1 MMVAGAIWIWIAVTA
16 ARRSGA
22 TVACGLSGSTIDD
35 RRNFGGNQGGGMAA
49 VDIQSQ
55 EEPSAQTVSAVLDA
69 AAERIAAAGVENA
82 RADAEALVADALG
95 MKPEELSVDSA
106 GEIPPE
112 VAERDRGAGARRVDR
127 EPMAYILGHAPFRGL
142 EIAVDAR
149 VLWPRR
155 ETELLVEVGA
165 ELPEG
170 ARVHEVGTGSG
181 AIALALINERPDLRV
196 TASDL
201 SPEAAEAARENAERL
216 GLELEVT
223 VGEGLPDSLLGEGVD
238 LVIANLP
245 YVTDSTIFERS
256 PEIQREPRIAV
267 TGDCGEDGLGV
278 IRGLIEETP
287 SGWRLALEHDTHHG
301 PAMRELLR
309 DATTLQ
315 DYEGDERVTVGFA
328 P

>member
-1 MMVAGAIWIWIAVTA
+1 
-16 ARRSGA
+16 
-22 TVACGLSGSTIDD
+22 
-35 RRNFGGNQGGGMAA
+35 MAA
-49 VDIQSQ
+49 IDVQNQDG
-55 EEPSAQTVSAVLDA
+55 PSARTVSAVLDA

-82 RADAEALVADALG
+82 RRDAEILVADAIG
-95 MKPEELSVDSA
+95 VTPENLSVDSA
-106 GEIPPE
+106 GEVPAD
-112 VAERDRGAGARRVDR
+112 VAAAIEERVARRIDR
-127 EPMAYILGHAPFRGL
+127 EPMAYILGRAPFRGL
-142 EIAVDAR
+142 EIAVDER

-155 ETELLVEVGA
+155 ETELLVEVGV

-181 AIALALINERPDLRV
+181 AIALALLAERPDLRV

-216 GLELEVT
+216 GIPLEVSVAT
-223 VGEGLPDSLLGEGVD
+223 GIPDDLEGID

-256 PEIQREPRIAV
+256 PEIQKEPRIAV
-267 TGDCGEDGLGV
+267 TGSCGEDGLGV

-287 SGWRLALEHDTHHG
+287 SGWKLAMEHDTHHG
-301 PAMRELLR
+301 PTMREMLR

>member
-1 MMVAGAIWIWIAVTA
+1 
-16 ARRSGA
+16 
-22 TVACGLSGSTIDD
+22 
-35 RRNFGGNQGGGMAA
+35 MAA

-55 EEPSAQTVSAVLDA
+55 DGPSARTVSAVLDD
-69 AAERIAAAGVENA
+69 AAERIAAAGCENA
-82 RADAEALVADALG
+82 RRDAETLVADG
-95 MKPEELSVDSA
+95 IGVKPEELRIDGA
-106 GEIPPE
+106 GEVPAD
-112 VAERDRGAGARRVDR
+112 VAAAIEERVQRRIDR
-127 EPMAYILGHAPFRGL
+127 EPMAYILGRAPFRNL
-142 EIAVDAR
+142 EVAVDSR

-181 AIALALINERPDLRV
+181 AIALALLSERPDLRV

-201 SPEAAEAARENAERL
+201 SPEAVEAARENAERL
-216 GLELEVT
+216 GIDLDVR
-223 VGEGLPDSLLGEGVD
+223 VAIGLPDDLEGVD

-256 PEIQREPRIAV
+256 PEIQKEPRIAV
-267 TGDCGEDGLGV
+267 TGSCGEDGLGV
-278 IRGLIEETP
+278 IRGLIGETP
-287 SGWRLALEHDTHHG
+287 SGWKLAMEHDTHHG

>member
-1 MMVAGAIWIWIAVTA
+1 
-16 ARRSGA
+16 
-22 TVACGLSGSTIDD
+22 
-35 RRNFGGNQGGGMAA
+35 MAA
-49 VDIQSQ
+49 VDVQNQ
-55 EEPSAQTVSAVLDA
+55 EGPSARTVSAVLDA

-95 MKPEELSVDSA
+95 VKPEQLSVDSA
-106 GEIPPE
+106 GEIPAE
-112 VAERDRGAGARRVDR
+112 VAEAIEARVARRVDR
-127 EPMAYILGHAPFRGL
+127 EPMAYILGRAPFRQL
-142 EIAVDAR
+142 EIAVDER

-155 ETELLVEVGA
+155 ETELLVEVGVG
-165 ELPEG
+165 LPDG

-181 AIALALINERPDLRV
+181 AIALALLAERPDLRV

-201 SPEAAEAARENAERL
+201 SPEAVEAARENAERL
-216 GLELEVT
+216 NLPLEVSVAT
-223 VGEGLPDSLLGEGVD
+223 GIPEGLDGID

-256 PEIQREPRIAV
+256 PEIQKEPRIAV
-267 TGDCGEDGLGV
+267 TGSCGEDGLGV
-278 IRGLIEETP
+278 IRGLIGETP
-287 SGWRLALEHDTHHG
+287 SGWKLAMEHDTHHG
-301 PAMRELLR
+301 PSMREMLR

>member
-1 MMVAGAIWIWIAVTA
+1 
-16 ARRSGA
+16 
-22 TVACGLSGSTIDD
+22 
-35 RRNFGGNQGGGMAA
+35 MAA
-49 VDIQSQ
+49 VDTQSQ
-55 EEPSAQTVSAVLDA
+55 EGPSAKTVSATLDA
-69 AAERIAAAGVENA
+69 AAERLAAAGVEDA
-82 RADAEALVADALG
+82 RADAEVLVADAMGL
-95 MKPEELSVDSA
+95 KPAELSVESA
-106 GEIPPE
+106 DVVEAE
-112 VAERDRGAGARRVDR
+112 VAEAIEERVRRRVER
-127 EPMAYILGHAPFRGL
+127 EPMAYILGRAPFRGL
-142 EIAVDAR
+142 EIAVDER

-155 ETELLVEVGA
+155 ETELLVEVGV
-165 ELPEG
+165 ELAQG

-181 AIALALINERPDLRV
+181 AIALALIAERPDLRV

-201 SPEAAEAARENAERL
+201 SPEAVEAARENAERL
-216 GLELEVT
+216 GLDLEVT
-223 VGEGLPDSLLGEGVD
+223 VGVGLPDSLEGVD

-278 IRGLIEETP
+278 IRGLIAETP
-287 SGWRLALEHDTHHG
+287 SGWRLAMEHDTHHG

>member
-1 MMVAGAIWIWIAVTA
+1 
-16 ARRSGA
+16 
-22 TVACGLSGSTIDD
+22 
-35 RRNFGGNQGGGMAA
+35 MAA
-49 VDIQSQ
+49 VEIQGQ
-55 EEPSAQTVSAVLDA
+55 EGPSAKTVSATLDA
-69 AAERIAAAGVENA
+69 AAERLAAAGVEDA
-82 RADAEALVADALG
+82 RADAEVLVADAMGL
-95 MKPEELSVDSA
+95 KPAELSVESA
-106 GEIPPE
+106 DVVEAE
-112 VAERDRGAGARRVDR
+112 VAEAIEERVRRRVER
-127 EPMAYILGHAPFRGL
+127 EPMAYILGRAPFRGL
-142 EIAVDAR
+142 EIAVDER

-155 ETELLVEVGA
+155 ETELLVEVGV
-165 ELPEG
+165 ELAQG

-181 AIALALINERPDLRV
+181 AIALALIAERPDLRV

-201 SPEAAEAARENAERL
+201 SPEAVAAARENAERL
-216 GLELEVT
+216 GLDLEVT
-223 VGEGLPDSLLGEGVD
+223 VGVGLPDSLEGVD

-278 IRGLIEETP
+278 IRGLIAETP
-287 SGWRLALEHDTHHG
+287 SGWRLAMEHDTHHG

>member
-1 MMVAGAIWIWIAVTA
+1 MASVDTYKEDPA
-16 ARRSGA
+16 AR
-22 TVACGLSGSTIDD
+22 
-35 RRNFGGNQGGGMAA
+35 
-49 VDIQSQ
+49 
-55 EEPSAQTVSAVLDA
+55 TVSAVLDA

-82 RADAEALVADALG
+82 RADAEILVADALG
-95 MKPEELSVDSA
+95 VKPSELTTESA
-106 GEIPPE
+106 GEIDPE
-112 VAERDRGAGARRVDR
+112 VAAVIEASVQRRVER
-127 EPMAYILGHAPFRGL
+127 EPIAYILGRAPFRGL
-142 EIAVDAR
+142 EIYVDER

-165 ELPEG
+165 KLPDG
-170 ARVHEVGTGSG
+170 SRVHEVGTGSG
-181 AIALALINERPDLRV
+181 AIALALMAERPDLRV

-201 SPEAAEAARENAERL
+201 SPEAVEAARENAERL
-216 GLELEVT
+216 GLDLDVT
-223 VGEGLPDSLLGEGVD
+223 VGVGLPDDLEDVD

-256 PEIQREPRIAV
+256 PEIQREPKIAV

-278 IRGLIEETP
+278 IRGLIAETP
-287 SGWRLALEHDTHHG
+287 SGWKLAMEHDTHHG
-301 PAMRELLR
+301 PAMREMLR

>member
-1 MMVAGAIWIWIAVTA
+1 
-16 ARRSGA
+16 
-22 TVACGLSGSTIDD
+22 
-35 RRNFGGNQGGGMAA
+35 MAA
-49 VDIQSQ
+49 IDVQSQ
-55 EEPSAQTVSAVLDA
+55 EGPSARTLSAVLAA
-69 AAERIAAAGVENA
+69 AAERLAAAGVENA
-82 RADAEALVADALG
+82 RADAEVLVADAMG
-95 MKPEELSVDSA
+95 VKPEELSVESA
-106 GEIPPE
+106 GEVPAD
-112 VAERDRGAGARRVDR
+112 VAAAIEERVARRADR
-127 EPMAYILGHAPFRGL
+127 EPMAYVLGRAPFRGL
-142 EIAVDAR
+142 EVAVDER

-155 ETELLVEVGA
+155 ETELLVEVGV

-181 AIALALINERPDLRV
+181 AISLALLAERPDLRV

-216 GLELEVT
+216 GIPLEVSVAT
-223 VGEGLPDSLLGEGVD
+223 GIPDGLEGVD

-256 PEIQREPRIAV
+256 PEIQKEPRIAV
-267 TGDCGEDGLGV
+267 TGSCGEDGLGV
-278 IRGLIEETP
+278 IRGLIGETP
-287 SGWRLALEHDTHHG
+287 SGWKLAMEHDTHHG
-301 PAMRELLR
+301 PAMREMLR

>member
-1 MMVAGAIWIWIAVTA
+1 
-16 ARRSGA
+16 
-22 TVACGLSGSTIDD
+22 
-35 RRNFGGNQGGGMAA
+35 MAA

-55 EEPSAQTVSAVLDA
+55 EEPSARTLSAVLDA

-82 RADAEALVADALG
+82 RGDAEALVADAMGVTPQNLTI
-95 MKPEELSVDSA
+95 DSA
-106 GEIPPE
+106 GEVPAE
-112 VAERDRGAGARRVDR
+112 VTDAIEERVARRVDR
-127 EPMAYILGHAPFRGL
+127 EPMAYILGRAPFRGL
-142 EIAVDAR
+142 EIAVDSR

-155 ETELLVEVGA
+155 ETEMLVEVGSK
-165 ELPEG
+165 LPEG

-181 AIALALINERPDLRV
+181 AIALALISERPDLRV

-223 VGEGLPDSLLGEGVD
+223 VAIGIPDGLEGVD

-256 PEIQREPRIAV
+256 PEIQKEPRIAV

-287 SGWRLALEHDTHHG
+287 SGWKLAMEHDTHHG
-301 PAMRELLR
+301 PAMREMLR

>member
-1 MMVAGAIWIWIAVTA
+1 V
-16 ARRSGA
+16 
-22 TVACGLSGSTIDD
+22 
-35 RRNFGGNQGGGMAA
+35 AA
-49 VDIQSQ
+49 VDVRS
-55 EEPSAQTVSAVLDA
+55 EEGPSARTVSAVLDA

-95 MKPEELSVDSA
+95 VTPENLSVDSA
-106 GEIPPE
+106 GEIPDE
-112 VAERDRGAGARRVDR
+112 VAAEIENRVARRVER
-127 EPMAYILGHAPFRGL
+127 EPMAYILGRAPFRSL
-142 EIAVDAR
+142 EVAVDER

-155 ETELLVEVGA
+155 ETELLVEVGV

-181 AIALALINERPDLRV
+181 AIALALLSERPDLRI

-201 SPEAAEAARENAERL
+201 SPEAVEAARENAEQL
-216 GLELEVT
+216 GLELDVAVAT
-223 VGEGLPDSLLGEGVD
+223 GLPDSLEGVD

-245 YVTDSTIFERS
+245 YVTDATIFERS

-267 TGDCGEDGLGV
+267 TGSCGEDGLGV

-287 SGWRLALEHDTHHG
+287 SGWKMALEHDTHHG
-301 PAMRELLR
+301 PAMREMLR

>member
-1 MMVAGAIWIWIAVTA
+1 
-16 ARRSGA
+16 
-22 TVACGLSGSTIDD
+22 
-35 RRNFGGNQGGGMAA
+35 MAA

-55 EEPSAQTVSAVLDA
+55 DGPSARTVSAVLDD
-69 AAERIAAAGVENA
+69 AAERIAAAGVERA
-82 RADAEALVADALG
+82 RADAETLVADSIG
-95 MKPEELSVDSA
+95 VKPEELSVDSG
-106 GEIPPE
+106 GEIPTE
-112 VAERDRGAGARRVDR
+112 VAEVIEERVRRRVDR
-127 EPMAYILGHAPFRGL
+127 EPMAYILGRAPFRKL
-142 EIAVDAR
+142 EIAVDER

-155 ETELLVEVGA
+155 ETELLVEVGV

-181 AIALALINERPDLRV
+181 AISLALLSERPDLRI

-201 SPEAAEAARENAERL
+201 SPEAVEAARENAERL
-216 GLELEVT
+216 ALDLEVQVAT
-223 VGEGLPDSLLGEGVD
+223 GLPEGLGDVD

-245 YVTDSTIFERS
+245 YVTDATIFDRS
-256 PEIQREPRIAV
+256 PEIQKEPRIAV
-267 TGDCGEDGLGV
+267 TGSCGEDGLGV

-287 SGWRLALEHDTHHG
+287 SGWRMALEHDTHHG